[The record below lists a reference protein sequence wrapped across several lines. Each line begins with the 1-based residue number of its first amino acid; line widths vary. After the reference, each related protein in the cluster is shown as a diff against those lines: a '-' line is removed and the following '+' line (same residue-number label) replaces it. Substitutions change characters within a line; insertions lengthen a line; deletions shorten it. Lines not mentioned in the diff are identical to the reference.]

1 MAQWNSEDKLVDIV
15 EVESEQPPQQYFLSQ
30 VPSVKDLEDVLS
42 LEEKVPA
49 VVLEVE
55 ASEIA
60 FTKESSL
67 LQLRGAC

>member
-1 MAQWNSEDKLVDIV
+1 M
-15 EVESEQPPQQYFLSQ
+15 
-30 VPSVKDLEDVLS
+30 LS
-42 LEEKVPA
+42 LKEKAPA

-67 LQLRGAC
+67 LQLRVNGVHANKIKEKGYVRKQ

>member
-1 MAQWNSEDKLVDIV
+1 M
-15 EVESEQPPQQYFLSQ
+15 
-30 VPSVKDLEDVLS
+30 EDVLS
-42 LEEKVPA
+42 LKGKVPA

-67 LQLRGAC
+67 LQLRADGVHANNSKTKDIGKKAIIGTENNK

>member
-1 MAQWNSEDKLVDIV
+1 M
-15 EVESEQPPQQYFLSQ
+15 
-30 VPSVKDLEDVLS
+30 LS
-42 LEEKVPA
+42 LKEKVPA

-67 LQLRGAC
+67 LQLRVDGVHASKIKDNGYVKKQ